1 MWGCVCVCVCVC
13 VCGFL
18 GGSDS
23 EESACNA
30 GGLGL
35 IPGKGRSPGERKGN
49 PLHYSWLEKSMDRG
63 AWWATV
69 HGVTKSQT
77 WLSDWH
83 TVSIYT
89 NHFAV
94 HLNLTQH
101 CRSIILQLKQR
112 KKKKKTLSW
121 LPMSFLS
128 SQSCAFLRISSPV
141 IAGSSSL
148 SPNTS
153 ARVPFPQH
161 ILDKDIYHTIVVK
174 YSSLFPL
181 PQSFCWV
188 PSLHLLSVI
197 LILTSFILSSKDH

>member
-1 MWGCVCVCVCVC
+1 MKFSRQEYWSGLPFPSPGDLPNSGIEPKSPALQVDSLPSKPPVLWRTYLCVCVCVCVC
-13 VCGFL
+13 VYGFL

-83 TVSIYT
+83 TFSIYT

-112 KKKKKTLSW
+112 KKKKNSLLVTHEFSI
-121 LPMSFLS
+121 LPKLCFS
-128 SQSCAFLRISSPV
+128 
-141 IAGSSSL
+141 
-148 SPNTS
+148 
-153 ARVPFPQH
+153 
-161 ILDKDIYHTIVVK
+161 
-174 YSSLFPL
+174 
-181 PQSFCWV
+181 
-188 PSLHLLSVI
+188 
-197 LILTSFILSSKDH
+197 

>member
-1 MWGCVCVCVCVC
+1 MCVCVCVCVYR
-13 VCGFL
+13 FL

-83 TVSIYT
+83 TFSVYT
-89 NHFAV
+89 DHFAV

-112 KKKKKTLSW
+112 KKKKKLSPGYPW
-121 LPMSFLS
+121 VFYPPKAVLVLE
-128 SQSCAFLRISSPV
+128 LSSPV
-141 IAGSSSL
+141 IAGSSSS

-153 ARVPFPQH
+153 ARVPFP
-161 ILDKDIYHTIVVK
+161 
-174 YSSLFPL
+174 
-181 PQSFCWV
+181 
-188 PSLHLLSVI
+188 
-197 LILTSFILSSKDH
+197 